1 MSLLPPIFG
10 NSFLVLLVL
19 VFVAFMLLTESL
31 YLMWKAHRGPEALKL
46 KQRLRALS
54 ATGDPTEQT
63 HLLRQ
68 RMLSELPG
76 VQRILQG
83 IPRMQAL
90 DRMILQSGLDWTVS
104 KVLLASLSIGL
115 VAWVVVASGLHQ
127 PMLWGALAGAVFGAA
142 PLAYVGYRRRKRLD
156 KFERQLPE
164 ALDLITRAM
173 RSGHAFSAA
182 LKMSGEEMAEP
193 AAGEFATVHDEVN
206 FGVSLEQALM
216 HLAERVPLTD
226 LRYFVVAVLI
236 QRESGGN
243 LTEILTNLSR
253 LIRERLKLMGRVRV
267 LSSEGRLSAWIL
279 AVMPFFMAAV
289 LSWANPE
296 FMRPLWTDPIG
307 ISIIKYTLTLMFIGV
322 LIMRKIIKIRY

>member
-1 MSLLPPIFG
+1 MSSLPSILG
-10 NSFLVLLVL
+10 NSFLVVLVL
-19 VFVAFMLLTESL
+19 VFVALMLLFESF
-31 YLMWKAHRGPEALKL
+31 YLLWKMSRGPEAVKL
-46 KQRLRALS
+46 KVRLRALS
-54 ATGDPTEQT
+54 ATSDSSDRTR
-63 HLLRQ
+63 LLRQ
-68 RMLSELPG
+68 RMLSELPE
-76 VQRILQG
+76 VQRLLQG
-83 IPRMQAL
+83 IPRMHAL

-104 KVLLASLSIGL
+104 KLLLACASVAVFVWGAVVIGL
-115 VAWVVVASGLHQ
+115 YQ
-127 PMLWGALAGAVFGAA
+127 PTLWGVLAGAVFGSA
-142 PLAYVGYRRRKRLD
+142 PLAYVTFRRRKRLA

-164 ALDLITRAM
+164 ALDLITRAL

-182 LKMSGEEMAEP
+182 LKMAGEEMPEP
-193 AAGEFATVHDEVN
+193 VAGELATVHDEVN

-216 HLAERVPLTD
+216 HLSERVPITD

-243 LTEILTNLSR
+243 LTEILTNLSQ

-279 AVMPFFMAAV
+279 AIMPFFMAAV

-307 ISIIKYTLTLMFIGV
+307 MSIIKYTLSLMFIGV